1 MLQPEKIEIVDF
13 KIIKGQI
20 NSPFDFE
27 IEKVEGH
34 TFNVNFELGFNLDD
48 KLVKA
53 DFLVN
58 VETKSKG
65 DDIEE
70 AVGAFSFVYVFYVDN
85 IEELTTLEKD
95 QTVALHQALG
105 NALASITYST
115 SRGILMTRFQGTA
128 LSDFILPVI
137 NPNNLL
143 VNESNNKNFNK
154 LQQ

>member
-1 MLQPEKIEIVDF
+1 MLESEKIEIVDF

-20 NSPFDFE
+20 NSPFDFDF
-27 IEKVEGH
+27 EKVEGH
-34 TFNVNFELGFNLDD
+34 TFDVDFELGFNLVD

-53 DFLVN
+53 DFTVN

-65 DDIEE
+65 EEVEE

-85 IEELTTLEKD
+85 IEKLTKLEKN
-95 QTVALHQALG
+95 QTVKMHPDLG

-115 SRGILMTRFQGTA
+115 TRGILMTRFQGTA

-137 NPNNLL
+137 NPNKLL
-143 VNESNNKNFNK
+143 EKESN
-154 LQQ
+154 